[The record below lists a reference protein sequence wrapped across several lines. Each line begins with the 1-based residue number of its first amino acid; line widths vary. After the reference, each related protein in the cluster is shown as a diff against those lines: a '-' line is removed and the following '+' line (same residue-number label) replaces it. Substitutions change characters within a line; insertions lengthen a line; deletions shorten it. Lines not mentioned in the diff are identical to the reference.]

1 MRILLCLGLLALW
14 TLIVAGFN
22 CTTSSEHTILVH
34 DVIAEQAQRGAA
46 SEFAFNLKLRQ
57 PWPLVTY
64 GQNHK
69 YRVIKYCYT
78 DKATRDKFHC
88 RVQDALTV
96 WADKLGGFPTKDKGH
111 SLASLE
117 AKNPQNQI
125 EFCAGVDGKWNP
137 KVEAG
142 TLWISDHGGAP
153 HIAETTIGYDVIIPI
168 KPDRHQL
175 KLGGAVTVATIVH
188 EVIASPNSQSFCL

>member
-1 MRILLCLGLLALW
+1 MRILLCLCLLALW

-22 CTTSSEHTILVH
+22 CTTISEHTIIVH
-34 DVIAEQAQRGAA
+34 DAIAEQAQRGAA

-96 WADKLGGFPTKDKGH
+96 WSDKLGGFPTKNRGH

-117 AKNPQNQI
+117 AKDPQNQI
-125 EFCAGVDGKWNP
+125 EFCAGADGTWNP

-142 TLWISDHGGAP
+142 TLWISDHGGDPNA
-153 HIAETTIGYDVIIPI
+153 AESSIGYDIVVPST
-168 KPDRHQL
+168 PYRHYM
-175 KLGGAVTVATIVH
+175 KLGGAVTVDTIVH
-188 EVIASPNSQSFCL
+188 EVSTSRNS